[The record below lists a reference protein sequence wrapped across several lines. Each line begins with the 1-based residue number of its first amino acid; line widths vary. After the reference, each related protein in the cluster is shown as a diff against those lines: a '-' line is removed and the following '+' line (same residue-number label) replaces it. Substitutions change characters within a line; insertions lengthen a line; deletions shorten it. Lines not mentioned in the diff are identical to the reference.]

1 MENYNEQNQ
10 NYQQTDY
17 QQSNGQ
23 VIPPTS
29 YLVGAILATLFCCLP
44 FGIPAIVNAAKV
56 ESRWYAGDKY
66 GAIDASN
73 KARSWMWASIIAGG
87 VFGLLYFIVVILGLA
102 GGALLPFALLDL

>member
-23 VIPPTS
+23 TPPPSS
-29 YLVGAILATLFCCLP
+29 YLVGAILATIFCCLP
-44 FGIPAIVNAAKV
+44 FGIPAIVYASKV
-56 ESRWYAGDKY
+56 ENRWYAGDKL

-73 KARSWMWASIIAGG
+73 KARSWMWASIISS
-87 VFGLLYFIVVILGLA
+87 VVVSVLYFLLLIISGGAALAALGL
-102 GGALLPFALLDL
+102 